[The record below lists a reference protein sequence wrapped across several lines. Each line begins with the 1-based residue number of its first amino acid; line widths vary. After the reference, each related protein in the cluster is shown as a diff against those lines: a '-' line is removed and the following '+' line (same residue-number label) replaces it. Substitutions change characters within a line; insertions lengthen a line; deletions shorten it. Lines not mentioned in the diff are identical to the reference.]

1 MHTNHVRLSLWSSD
15 DICECVPLFTVRSF
29 HRTSSTT
36 ARTSDRLR
44 LSEKLDDK
52 ALNILVRS
60 GLQKRFP
67 RECSQW
73 EHESNAIQRLSESR
87 IKTEIEKMTTKLQ
100 TELPALEKSL
110 FEAILDE
117 VLRLYP

>member
-1 MHTNHVRLSLWSSD
+1 MSAP
-15 DICECVPLFTVRSF
+15 PLFTVIPL
-29 HRTSSTT
+29 HHASSRT

-44 LSEKLDDK
+44 LSEKLDDE

-67 RECSQW
+67 RECIQW
-73 EHESNAIQRLSESR
+73 GHESSAIRRLSESR
-87 IKTEIEKMTTKLQ
+87 INMQIGKMRTKLQ

>member
-1 MHTNHVRLSLWSSD
+1 MHTNHVRLSLWSSK
-15 DICECVPLFTVRSF
+15 DICECAPLFTVIPL
-29 HRTSSTT
+29 HRTSSRTV
-36 ARTSDRLR
+36 RTSDRLR
-44 LSEKLDDK
+44 LSEKLDDE
-52 ALNILVRS
+52 ALHILVRS

-73 EHESNAIQRLSESR
+73 GHESNAIQCLSESR
-87 IKTEIEKMTTKLQ
+87 IKMEMGKMTTKLQ
-100 TELPALEKSL
+100 TELPALERSL